1 METTISSKYQV
12 VIPKDIRRKL
22 NLRPQQKLLVIEKS
36 GILYMIPQKPMGELR
51 GAAEK
56 VSTSMRLSVISRSSR
71 MSGSSSTM
79 SARGRL
85 IRWPHVCQVA
95 SS

>member
-36 GILYMIPQKPMGELR
+36 GILYMVPQKPMGELR
-51 GAAEK
+51 GAAERVDIEGYREK
-56 VSTSMRLSVISRSSR
+56 SERF
-71 MSGSSSTM
+71 
-79 SARGRL
+79 
-85 IRWPHVCQVA
+85 
-95 SS
+95 